1 MATEADT
8 HSLSARTHAAT
19 PDAELPVA
27 APRKRA
33 RRWLILGAAIVLVA
47 GGALLLHQ
55 RAAPAT
61 GAAHRPQ
68 NPPVPVGVTAA
79 THRDMPVHLA
89 ALGSVT
95 PYNTVT
101 VRPRVDG
108 QLMRV
113 AFREGQ
119 FVHRGD
125 LLAEID
131 PRPFHVQLEQAEGQ
145 LAKDQAQL
153 GNAKTQ
159 LARYQLLL
167 SQDSIARSNVDEQA
181 SAVAQLEG
189 ALKVDQATINS
200 ARLNLT
206 YTHVTSPIDGR
217 VGLRIVDAGNIVSA
231 ASTTGLVV
239 ITQIEPIAV
248 VFTLPED
255 TLRVLL
261 PRLRDKA
268 KLPVDVFDRS
278 GATHL
283 ATGVVETVDN
293 QIDQGTGT
301 VRVKAVFDNKDHAL
315 FPLQFVNVQLL
326 ADTKLNQV
334 VVPSVAIQH
343 GPQGAFVYVV
353 ADGKAVARPV
363 VPGLVE
369 GDTTAIDKGLD
380 GTETVVTES
389 TDRLRDGS
397 RIEVRVPGKPGAG
410 AQSGGANGRRRR
422 QS

>member
-1 MATEADT
+1 
-8 HSLSARTHAAT
+8 
-19 PDAELPVA
+19 
-27 APRKRA
+27 
-33 RRWLILGAAIVLVA
+33 
-47 GGALLLHQ
+47 
-55 RAAPAT
+55 
-61 GAAHRPQ
+61 
-68 NPPVPVGVTAA
+68 
-79 THRDMPVHLA
+79 MPVHLS

-95 PYNTVT
+95 PFNTVT

-113 AFREGQ
+113 AFQEGQ
-119 FVHRGD
+119 LVHHGD

-131 PRPFHVQLEQAEGQ
+131 PRPFQVQLEQAQGQ
-145 LAKDQAQL
+145 LAKDEAQL

-189 ALKVDQATINS
+189 ALKVDQAAIDS
-200 ARLNLT
+200 AKLNLT
-206 YTHVTSPIDGR
+206 YTRVTSPIDGR

-231 ASTTGLVV
+231 SNTAGLVV
-239 ITQIEPIAV
+239 ITQVEPIAV
-248 VFTLPED
+248 LFTLPED
-255 TLRVLL
+255 MLRLVL
-261 PRLRDKA
+261 PRLRERA
-268 KLPVDVFDRS
+268 TLPVEVFDRS

-283 ATGVVETVDN
+283 ASGAVQTVDN

-301 VRVKAVFDNKDHAL
+301 VRVKAIFDNKDHVL

-326 ADTKLNQV
+326 ADTKPNQV
-334 VVPSVAIQH
+334 VVPNVAIQH

-363 VPGLVE
+363 VPGLVDGE
-369 GDTTAIDKGLD
+369 TTAIDKGLD

-397 RIEVRVPGKPGAG
+397 RIEVRVPGKPA
-410 AQSGGANGRRRR
+410 ATDQSGGARGHRRR

>member
-1 MATEADT
+1 MATDADT

-27 APRKRA
+27 APRTRS
-33 RRWLILGAAIVLVA
+33 RRSLIAIVAIVVLG
-47 GGALLLHQ
+47 GGAFLLHQ
-55 RAAPAT
+55 RFAPAAT
-61 GAAHRPQ
+61 GARRPA

-79 THRDMPVHLA
+79 AHRDMPVRLA

-113 AFREGQ
+113 AFKEGQ

-131 PRPFHVQLEQAEGQ
+131 PRPFQVQLDQAEGQ

-153 GNAKTQ
+153 VNAKTQ

-181 SAVAQLEG
+181 SAVAQLDG
-189 ALKVDQATINS
+189 ALKMDRAAINS
-200 ARLNLT
+200 AKLNLT
-206 YTHVTSPIDGR
+206 YTRVTSPINGR
-217 VGLRIVDAGNIVSA
+217 VGLRIVDVGNIVSA

-239 ITQIEPIAV
+239 ITQVEPIAV

-255 TLRVLL
+255 ALRLLL
-261 PRLRDKA
+261 PRLREKA

-283 ATGVVETVDN
+283 AAGLVETVDN

-301 VRVKAVFDNKDHAL
+301 VRVKALFDNKDHVL

-326 ADTKLNQV
+326 ADTKPNQV

-363 VPGLVE
+363 TPGLVD
-369 GDTTAIDKGLD
+369 GDNTAIDKGLD
-380 GTETVVTES
+380 GTERVVTES

-397 RIEVRVPGKPGAG
+397 RIEVRVPGKAG
-410 AQSGGANGRRRR
+410 AASQSGGANGHRRR

>member
-1 MATEADT
+1 MAPDADT
-8 HSLSARTHAAT
+8 HPLTARTRAAT
-19 PDAELPVA
+19 HDSAVPVSTKQ
-27 APRKRA
+27 KRS
-33 RRWLILGAAIVLVA
+33 RLWLILGAAIVVVA
-47 GGALLLHQ
+47 GGALLVRQ
-55 RAAPAT
+55 RGAPA
-61 GAAHRPQ
+61 AAAARRPPS
-68 NPPVPVGVTAA
+68 PPVPVGVTAA
-79 THRDMPVHLA
+79 THRDMPVHLS

-95 PYNTVT
+95 PFNTVT

-113 AFREGQ
+113 AFQEGQ
-119 FVHRGD
+119 LVHRGD

-131 PRPFHVQLEQAEGQ
+131 PRPFQVQLEQAQGQ
-145 LAKDQAQL
+145 LAKDEAQL

-167 SQDSIARSNVDEQA
+167 SQDSIARSNVDEQVA
-181 SAVAQLEG
+181 AVAQLEG
-189 ALKVDQATINS
+189 TLKVDQAAISS

-206 YTHVTSPIDGR
+206 YSRITSPIDGR

-231 ASTTGLVV
+231 SSTTGLVV
-239 ITQIEPIAV
+239 ITQVEPIAV
-248 VFTLPED
+248 LFTLPED
-255 TLRVLL
+255 ALRLLL
-261 PRLRDKA
+261 PRLRA
-268 KLPVDVFDRS
+268 RATLPVEVFDRS

-283 ATGVVETVDN
+283 ASGTVQTVDN

-301 VRVKAVFDNKDHAL
+301 VRVKAIFDNKDHVL

-326 ADTKLNQV
+326 ADTKRNQV
-334 VVPSVAIQH
+334 VVPNVAIQH

-363 VPGLVE
+363 VTGLVDGE
-369 GDTTAIDKGLD
+369 TTAIDKGLD
-380 GTETVVTES
+380 GNETVVTES

-397 RIEVRVPGKPGAG
+397 RIEVRVPGKA
-410 AQSGGANGRRRR
+410 ATTDQSGGAKGHRRR